1 MKMKRL
7 LLVGVFFGLVCS
19 LYAKGKAEAAEPDAT
34 PPDLPTAVEEPMAEI
49 FPPEEG
55 AAPPAPVSAPV
66 PFSAPAPVSTPVPVS
81 TPAPFSAPVSTPVP
95 LSAPAQQYSGPRM
108 LAVLPFTGVTTG
120 DGEALALLF
129 SNNAKLRDT
138 YSVVPLTRNAQ
149 QRVKTEQQNSA
160 MTGNQTPIDLI
171 MVGIVRNIR
180 NNNVLLVNI
189 VECSTRQLIAGD
201 FRIYRDPSELQTL
214 IPAMVEYMVVSAQK
228 PRSGLQKMAV
238 TPFDTP
244 QPGVSAGEAEMLA
257 LLLSSEI
264 ASSGQYAVLPRIDPL
279 LQAMEMVNQLY
290 AADTYD
296 TTQASAELVLTS
308 SVITL
313 GTKNLFVAQIE
324 RIIDGGVVHGAEES
338 YETSSDGIIQVIPR
352 LSQTLTGI
360 ASGRAIPPSNT
371 PNTPATAQPSPT
383 PSSPSSSAASPQQTY
398 VPSGGDYRPTV
409 VVPQGTTTGT
419 TGSAG
424 STGGTYPAPS
434 GGTTYTA
441 PSSGTTYTPPPSTTS
456 PQQYFNPLAPR

>member
-1 MKMKRL
+1 MKMKRVL
-7 LLVGVFFGLVCS
+7 LAGVFFGLACS
-19 LYAKGKAEAAEPDAT
+19 LYAGGKKDT
-34 PPDLPTAVEEPMAEI
+34 EEP
-49 FPPEEG
+49 
-55 AAPPAPVSAPV
+55 PAV
-66 PFSAPAPVSTPVPVS
+66 PDPAPAPVVEEPAPETFPLEGARAVEEAAAPPVS
-81 TPAPFSAPVSTPVP
+81 AVEQYTVPAGPPV
-95 LSAPAQQYSGPRM
+95 

-129 SNNAKLRDT
+129 SNNAKLRKT

-160 MTGNQTPIDLI
+160 MTGSQTPIDLV

-214 IPAMVEYMVVSAQK
+214 IPAMVDYMILSAEK
-228 PRSGLQKMAV
+228 PRGNLPKMAV

-257 LLLSSEI
+257 LLLSAEI
-264 ASSGQYAVLPRIDPL
+264 ASSGQYAVLPRMEPL

-290 AADTYD
+290 AAGTYD
-296 TTQASAELVLTS
+296 TSQGAAEFVLTG

-324 RIIDGGVVHGAEES
+324 RIIDGGVDHGAEES
-338 YETSSDGIIQVIPR
+338 YETSSDGILQVIPR

-360 ASGRAIPPSNT
+360 ASGRAIPPPS
-371 PNTPATAQPSPT
+371 TPATAQPSSST
-383 PSSPSSSAASPQQTY
+383 PSSAASPQQPY

-419 TGSAG
+419 T
-424 STGGTYPAPS
+424 TGTTPS
-434 GGTTYTA
+434 GGSTYTA
-441 PSSGTTYTPPPSTTS
+441 PSSGTTYTQPSGTTP